1 MTQVDIWIFTW
12 WDVSL
17 DLLKSFIRFSIW
29 SRNYCNKKIMF
40 LQFDYGKEYLSYKFS
55 ECLMSCEKSFIT
67 YTSRNSTVSGT
78 SVKMYSNHLWHGK
91 IKDDINQFAIIPFK
105 GNALE
110 TAAFTQKRA
119 PSGLLKWRHGMVRPT
134 MLCLFL
140 TFGIWGLC
148 KIFTNLFQIRQVL
161 LCRLSQIIGYSS
173 TTIPRQKGLPPRTV
187 CF

>member
-17 DLLKSFIRFSIW
+17 DLLKSFERFSKW
-29 SRNYCNKKIMF
+29 SRNYCNKKILF
-40 LQFDYGKEYLSYKFS
+40 LQLDCGKECLSYKFS

-78 SVKMYSNHLWHGK
+78 SVKMYSNHLWHDK

-105 GNALE
+105 SNTLE
-110 TAAFTQKRA
+110 TTAFTLKRA
-119 PSGLLKWRHGMVRPT
+119 PSDLLKWLHGLVRPT

-140 TFGIWGLC
+140 NIW
-148 KIFTNLFQIRQVL
+148 NM
-161 LCRLSQIIGYSS
+161 RL
-173 TTIPRQKGLPPRTV
+173 V
-187 CF
+187 